1 MKSPEHQLEFGTC
14 WSIIKWIGSVTLTW
28 FDRESRS
35 VCSRPVNA
43 NCQILLKPAIERI
56 VSSCVV
62 HTLHSKCV
70 WRNTL
75 PPPFFHLL
83 CFASVTT
90 TTTTLAHFFPTNLWA
105 TCDTKY
111 TLKSTH
117 SYSHF
122 NIALDPLKLV
132 NMRELSIFWPLS
144 VTNGSSSTWG
154 KNFFNNNWPRRN
166 FPFFLFI
173 GETRHRGGEHTSRVL
188 ENEPT
193 YHRYRGGK
201 TT

>member
-90 TTTTLAHFFPTNLWA
+90 TTTTLGHFFPTNLWA

-132 NMRELSIFWPLS
+132 SMRELSIFWPLS

-154 KNFFNNNWPRRN
+154 KK
-166 FPFFLFI
+166 LF
-173 GETRHRGGEHTSRVL
+173 
-188 ENEPT
+188 
-193 YHRYRGGK
+193 
-201 TT
+201 